1 MTDGRSPFYGAW
13 ESFNMSIKV
22 LLVDDHTVVREGL
35 RFLLET
41 EGDIKV
47 IGEAKHGRE
56 AVQMTEKLRPD
67 LVLLDIA
74 MPFLNGVE
82 AARQIMKCCPETKI
96 LILSSY
102 EEDEYIR
109 KLIQAGVGGY
119 LLKHTVA
126 DDLVR
131 AVREVQ
137 KGNAYFSPSI
147 SKRLSNSWQFFTENR
162 APNRANEHLTTRE
175 AEILQL
181 IAEGFANKQIADIIG
196 ISIKTVEK
204 HRQAVMDKL
213 GLHEVASLT
222 RYAIQKGIVEL
233 ERPPQG
239 MVPAPEEP
247 TPSPRRKAKPESEPA
262 ASQS

>member
-1 MTDGRSPFYGAW
+1 
-13 ESFNMSIKV
+13 MSIKV

-47 IGEAKHGRE
+47 IAEAKHGRE

-67 LVLLDIA
+67 LVLMDIA

-82 AARQIMKCCPETKI
+82 AARQIMKTCPETKI
-96 LILSSY
+96 LVLSSY

-131 AVREVQ
+131 AVREVH

-147 SKRLSNSWQFFTENR
+147 SKRLSNSWQLFAENR
-162 APNRANEHLTTRE
+162 APNKMNEHLTTRE

-233 ERPPQG
+233 KRPPQG
-239 MVPAPEEP
+239 MVAAPEEP
-247 TPSPRRKAKPESEPA
+247 APSPKRKGKAEPEPA
-262 ASQS
+262 ASHT

>member
-1 MTDGRSPFYGAW
+1 MTI
-13 ESFNMSIKV
+13 NV

-35 RFLLET
+35 RYLLET
-41 EGDIKV
+41 EGDIRIV
-47 IGEAKHGRE
+47 GEASHGRE
-56 AVQMTEKLRPD
+56 AVQLTGQLRPD
-67 LVLLDIA
+67 VVLLDIA

-82 AARQIMKCCPETKI
+82 AARQITKICPETKI

-102 EEDEYIR
+102 EDDEYIR

-131 AVREVQ
+131 AVREVH

-147 SKRLSNSWQFFTENR
+147 AKRLSNSWQWFTEPR
-162 APNRANEHLTTRE
+162 PNGKMNEHLTTRE

-222 RYAIQKGIVEL
+222 RYAIEKGIVEL
-233 ERPPQG
+233 KRPPEG
-239 MVPAPEEP
+239 MVATPEEP
-247 TPSPRRKAKPESEPA
+247 PHRRKGSEEAQRA
-262 ASQS
+262 AS

>member
-1 MTDGRSPFYGAW
+1 MAGRSFTGAW

-67 LVLLDIA
+67 VVLLDIA

-162 APNRANEHLTTRE
+162 APNRVNEHLTTRE

-233 ERPPQG
+233 KRPPQG

-247 TPSPRRKAKPESEPA
+247 TPAPRRKGKETEPA

>member
-1 MTDGRSPFYGAW
+1 
-13 ESFNMSIKV
+13 MSIKV

-67 LVLLDIA
+67 LVLMDIA

-82 AARQIMKCCPETKI
+82 AARQIMKTCPETKI
-96 LILSSY
+96 LVLSSY

-131 AVREVQ
+131 AVREVH

-147 SKRLSNSWQFFTENR
+147 SKRLSNSWQLFTENR
-162 APNRANEHLTTRE
+162 APNRLNEHLTTRE

-233 ERPPQG
+233 KRPPQG
-239 MVPAPEEP
+239 MVATPEEP
-247 TPSPRRKAKPESEPA
+247 TPSPRAKGKKEAEPA

>member
-1 MTDGRSPFYGAW
+1 
-13 ESFNMSIKV
+13 MSSINV

-41 EGDIKV
+41 ERDIKV
-47 IGEAKHGRE
+47 VGEAHHGRE
-56 AVQMTEKLRPD
+56 AVQLAEKLRPD
-67 LVLLDIA
+67 VVLLDIA

-82 AARQIMKCCPETKI
+82 AARQIAKCCPETKI

-131 AVREVQ
+131 AVREVH

-147 SKRLSNSWQFFTENR
+147 SKRLSNSWQLFTENR
-162 APNRANEHLTTRE
+162 PPGKTSEHLTTRE

-222 RYAIQKGIVEL
+222 RYAIEKGIVEL
-233 ERPPQG
+233 KRPPKG
-239 MVPAPEEP
+239 MMPQPEEEAP
-247 TPSPRRKAKPESEPA
+247 RRRKKESPVEPQATPSQ
-262 ASQS
+262 AS

>member
-1 MTDGRSPFYGAW
+1 
-13 ESFNMSIKV
+13 MSIKV

-47 IGEAKHGRE
+47 IAEAKHGRE

-67 LVLLDIA
+67 LVLMDIA

-82 AARQIMKCCPETKI
+82 AARQIMKTCPETKI
-96 LILSSY
+96 LVLSSY

-131 AVREVQ
+131 AVREVH

-147 SKRLSNSWQFFTENR
+147 SKRLSNSWQLFTENR
-162 APNRANEHLTTRE
+162 APNKMNEHLTTRE

-233 ERPPQG
+233 KRPPQG
-239 MVPAPEEP
+239 MVAAPEEP
-247 TPSPRRKAKPESEPA
+247 AAAPKRKGKSEPEPA
-262 ASQS
+262 ASQT

>member
-1 MTDGRSPFYGAW
+1 MTDGRSQFYGAW

-233 ERPPQG
+233 KRPPQG